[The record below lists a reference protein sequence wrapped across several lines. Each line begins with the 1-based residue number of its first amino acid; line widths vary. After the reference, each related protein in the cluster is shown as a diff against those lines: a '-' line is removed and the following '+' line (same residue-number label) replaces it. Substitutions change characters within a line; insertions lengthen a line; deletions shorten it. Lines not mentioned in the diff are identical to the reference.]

1 MANQKQYQ
9 GIQIGGVVPQRI
21 LGQRDLSPL
30 QNYVQARN
38 QMWEDTIKQK
48 SAIDV
53 ALGNLKLNAAEDKWK
68 YDYGRRIQKKI
79 DDAAKF
85 GDYSRALDT
94 AVLEAGKAVSSPE
107 VMGRIRANEAYEKKK
122 QEVESLAN
130 AGTIGGI
137 TKERWLAQNKY
148 SYTDTYDNEG
158 NIVGGSEWKAGW
170 EPVRKVDMSRLV
182 TLAGQ
187 LASPRKR
194 AASSSSTVKE
204 SDEQGIGS
212 GVTQSGDVSNGQIRS
227 VKTGFEKS
235 SGSGY
240 QRETLT
246 KEKID
251 EVYNQL
257 FALDPDNM
265 NALMQDY
272 DDYEWK
278 AKQLKA
284 EADTTTDP
292 EEKKKLQSSYKAFF
306 NETHDA
312 SGNPLKVKEYMLN
325 KIGLITKN
333 MAYDNLTT
341 NSQSGKSTEKG
352 LTFGTKYALKN
363 KGDTDGMAELVGS
376 GSTGGTQRSNPV
388 NKSLFVQTMENQL
401 TEGGIFKY

>member
-1 MANQKQYQ
+1 MPTQKEYQ
-9 GIQIGGVVPQRI
+9 GIQIGGSVPQRI
-21 LGQRDLSPL
+21 LGKRDLSGL
-30 QNYVQARN
+30 WNMINIRN
-38 QMWEDTIKQK
+38 QRYDEAIKQK

-68 YDYGRRIQKKI
+68 YDYARKIQKRI
-79 DDAAKF
+79 DDAATM
-85 GDYSRALDT
+85 GDYGDALDT

-170 EPVRKVDMSRLV
+170 EPVKKVDMSRLV

-187 LASPRKR
+187 LASPKKR
-194 AASSSSTVKE
+194 ATSSSSTVKE

-227 VKTGFEKS
+227 VKTGFERS
-235 SGSGY
+235 SGSSY

-284 EADTTTDP
+284 EADITTDP
-292 EEKKKLQSSYKAFF
+292 EKKKQLQSSYQVFF

-312 SGNPLKVKEYMLN
+312 NNQPLKVKEYMLN

-333 MAYDNLTT
+333 MAYDNITT
-341 NSQSGKSTEKG
+341 SSQSGRSDERG
-352 LTFGTKYALKN
+352 LTFGTKYALQN
-363 KGDTDGMAELVGS
+363 KGDTNGMSPLVG
-376 GSTGGTQRSNPV
+376 TGDVVGTQNSNPANV
-388 NKSLFVQTMENQL
+388 SWVDYQTEKMKQA
-401 TEGGIFKY
+401 GIFN

>member
-1 MANQKQYQ
+1 MAISKQYQ
-9 GIQIGGVVPQRI
+9 GVQIGGSVPQRI

-38 QMWEDTIKQK
+38 QMWDDTIKQK

-68 YDYGRRIQKKI
+68 YDYGRKIQKKI
-79 DDAAKF
+79 DEAAQF

-170 EPVRKVDMSRLV
+170 EPVKKVDMSRLV

-187 LASPRKR
+187 LASPVKR
-194 AASSSSTVKE
+194 ATSSSSTVKE

-212 GVTQSGDVSNGQIRS
+212 QVSQTGDSANGQIRS
-227 VKTGFEKS
+227 VKTGFERS
-235 SGSGY
+235 SGSSY

-246 KEKID
+246 KEKIN

-284 EADTTTDP
+284 EADITTDP
-292 EEKKKLQSSYKAFF
+292 EKKNRLQSSYKAFF

-312 SGNPLKVKEYMLN
+312 NGNPLKVKEYMLN

-333 MAYDNLTT
+333 MAYDNITT
-341 NSQSGKSTEKG
+341 STQSGRSDERG
-352 LTFGTKYALKN
+352 LTFGTKYALQN
-363 KGDTDGMAELVGS
+363 KGDTDGMADLVGT
-376 GSTGGTQRSNPV
+376 GSTGGNQTSNPANV
-388 NKSLFVQTMENQL
+388 SWVDIQTDKMRKA
-401 TEGGIFKY
+401 GIFTN

>member
-1 MANQKQYQ
+1 MANPKQYQ

-38 QMWEDTIKQK
+38 QMWEDAIKQK

-187 LASPRKR
+187 LASPIKR

-212 GVTQSGDVSNGQIRS
+212 GVTQTGDLANGQIRS

-284 EADTTTDP
+284 EADITTDP
-292 EEKKKLQSSYKAFF
+292 EKKKKLQSSYKAFF

-341 NSQSGKSTEKG
+341 SSQSGKSNERG
-352 LTFGTKYALKN
+352 LTFGTKCALQN

-376 GSTGGTQRSNPV
+376 GSTGGTQRSNPA
-388 NKSLFVQTMENQL
+388 NKSWFVQTMENQL
-401 TEGGIFKY
+401 EQGGIFN

>member
-30 QNYVQARN
+30 QNYVQTRN
-38 QMWEDTIKQK
+38 QMWEDAIKQK

-170 EPVRKVDMSRLV
+170 EPVKKVDMSRLV

-187 LASPRKR
+187 LASPVKR
-194 AASSSSTVKE
+194 ASSSSSTIKE

-212 GVTQSGDVSNGQIRS
+212 QVSQTGDLANGQMRS
-227 VKTGFEKS
+227 VKTGFERS
-235 SGSGY
+235 SGSSY

-284 EADTTTDP
+284 EADITTDP
-292 EEKKKLQSSYKAFF
+292 EKKNRLQSSYKAFF

-312 SGNPLKVKEYMLN
+312 NGNPLKVKEYMLN

-333 MAYDNLTT
+333 MAYDNITT
-341 NSQSGKSTEKG
+341 STQSGRSDERG
-352 LTFGTKYALKN
+352 LTFGTKYALQN
-363 KGDTDGMAELVGS
+363 KGDTDGMADLVGT
-376 GSTGGTQRSNPV
+376 GSTGGTQTSNPANV
-388 NKSLFVQTMENQL
+388 SWVDMQTDKMRKA
-401 TEGGIFKY
+401 GIFTN

>member
-1 MANQKQYQ
+1 MPTQKEYQ
-9 GIQIGGVVPQRI
+9 GIQIGGSVPQRI
-21 LGQRDLSPL
+21 LGKRDLSGL
-30 QNYVQARN
+30 WNMINIRN
-38 QMWEDTIKQK
+38 QRYDEAIKQK

-68 YDYGRRIQKKI
+68 YDYARKIQKRI
-79 DDAAKF
+79 DDAATM
-85 GDYSRALDT
+85 GDYGDALDT

-170 EPVRKVDMSRLV
+170 EPVKKVDMSRLV

-187 LASPRKR
+187 LASPKKR
-194 AASSSSTVKE
+194 ATSSSSTVKE

-227 VKTGFEKS
+227 VKTGFERS
-235 SGSGY
+235 SGSSY

-284 EADTTTDP
+284 EADITTDP
-292 EEKKKLQSSYKAFF
+292 EKKNRLQSSYKTFF

-312 SGNPLKVKEYMLN
+312 NGNPLKVKEYMLN

-333 MAYDNLTT
+333 MAYDNITT
-341 NSQSGKSTEKG
+341 STQSGRSDERG
-352 LTFGTKYALKN
+352 LTFGTKYALQN
-363 KGDTDGMAELVGS
+363 KGDTDGMADLVGT
-376 GSTGGTQRSNPV
+376 GSTGGNQTSNPANV
-388 NKSLFVQTMENQL
+388 SWVDIQTDKMRKA
-401 TEGGIFKY
+401 GIFTN

>member
-1 MANQKQYQ
+1 MANLKQYQ
-9 GIQIGGVVPQRI
+9 DVQIGGYVPQRI

-30 QNYVQARN
+30 QNYVQTRN
-38 QMWEDTIKQK
+38 QMWEDAIKQK

-79 DDAAKF
+79 DEAAQF

-170 EPVRKVDMSRLV
+170 EPVKKVDMSRLV

-187 LASPRKR
+187 LASPVKR
-194 AASSSSTVKE
+194 ASSSSSTVKE

-212 GVTQSGDVSNGQIRS
+212 QVSQTGDLANGQMRS
-227 VKTGFEKS
+227 VKTGFERS
-235 SGSGY
+235 SGSSY

-284 EADTTTDP
+284 EADITTDP
-292 EEKKKLQSSYKAFF
+292 EKKNRLQSSYKAFF
-306 NETHDA
+306 NETHDTN
-312 SGNPLKVKEYMLN
+312 GNPLKVKEYMLN

-333 MAYDNLTT
+333 MAYDNITT
-341 NSQSGKSTEKG
+341 STQSGRSNERG
-352 LTFGTKYALKN
+352 LTFGTKYALQN
-363 KGDTDGMAELVGS
+363 KGDTDGMADLVGT
-376 GSTGGTQRSNPV
+376 GSTGGTQTSNPANV
-388 NKSLFVQTMENQL
+388 SWVDMQTDKMRKA
-401 TEGGIFKY
+401 GIFTN

>member
-1 MANQKQYQ
+1 MSTTKEYQ
-9 GIQIGGVVPQRI
+9 GVQIGGYVPQRI
-21 LGQRDLSPL
+21 LGKRDLSGL
-30 QNYVQARN
+30 WNMINIRN
-38 QMWEDTIKQK
+38 QRYDEAIKQK

-68 YDYGRRIQKKI
+68 YDYARKIQKRI
-79 DDAAKF
+79 DDAATM
-85 GDYSRALDT
+85 GDYGDALDT
-94 AVLEAGKAVSSPE
+94 AILEAGKAVSSPE

-170 EPVRKVDMSRLV
+170 EPVKKVDMSRLV

-187 LASPRKR
+187 LASPVKR
-194 AASSSSTVKE
+194 ASSSSSTVKE

-212 GVTQSGDVSNGQIRS
+212 QASQSGDLGNGQMRS
-227 VKTGFEKS
+227 VKTGFERS
-235 SGSGY
+235 SGSSY

-284 EADTTTDP
+284 EADITTDP
-292 EEKKKLQSSYKAFF
+292 EKKNRLQSSYKAFF
-306 NETHDA
+306 NETHDVN
-312 SGNPLKVKEYMLN
+312 GNPLKVKEYMLN

-333 MAYDNLTT
+333 MAYDNITT
-341 NSQSGKSTEKG
+341 STQSGRSDERG
-352 LTFGTKYALKN
+352 LTFGTKYALQN
-363 KGDTDGMAELVGS
+363 KGDTDGMADLVGT
-376 GSTGGTQRSNPV
+376 GSTGGTQTSNPANV
-388 NKSLFVQTMENQL
+388 SWVDIQTDKMRKA
-401 TEGGIFKY
+401 GIFTN

>member
-1 MANQKQYQ
+1 MPTQKEYQ
-9 GIQIGGVVPQRI
+9 GVQIGGYVPQRI
-21 LGQRDLSPL
+21 LGKRDLSGL
-30 QNYVQARN
+30 WNMINIRN
-38 QMWEDTIKQK
+38 QRYDEAIKQK

-68 YDYGRRIQKKI
+68 YDYARKIQKRI
-79 DDAAKF
+79 DDAATM
-85 GDYSRALDT
+85 GDYGDALDT

-170 EPVRKVDMSRLV
+170 EPVKKVDMSRLV

-187 LASPRKR
+187 LASPVKR
-194 AASSSSTVKE
+194 ASSSSSTVKE

-212 GVTQSGDVSNGQIRS
+212 QASQSGDLANGQMRS
-227 VKTGFEKS
+227 VKTGFERS
-235 SGSGY
+235 SGSSY

-284 EADTTTDP
+284 EADITTDP
-292 EEKKKLQSSYKAFF
+292 EKKNRLQSSYKVFF

-312 SGNPLKVKEYMLN
+312 NGNPLKVKEYMLN

-333 MAYDNLTT
+333 MAYDNITT
-341 NSQSGKSTEKG
+341 STQSGRSNERG
-352 LTFGTKYALKN
+352 LTFGTKYALQN
-363 KGDTDGMAELVGS
+363 KGDTDGMADLVGT
-376 GSTGGTQRSNPV
+376 GSTGGTQTSNPA
-388 NKSLFVQTMENQL
+388 NKSWLVKQL
-401 TEGGIFKY
+401 EDNGIFK

>member
-1 MANQKQYQ
+1 MPTQKEYQ
-9 GIQIGGVVPQRI
+9 GVQIGGYVPQRI
-21 LGQRDLSPL
+21 LGKRDLSGL
-30 QNYVQARN
+30 WNMINIRN
-38 QMWEDTIKQK
+38 QRYDEAIKQK

-68 YDYGRRIQKKI
+68 YDYARKIQKRI
-79 DDAAKF
+79 DDAATM
-85 GDYSRALDT
+85 GDYGDALDT
-94 AVLEAGKAVSSPE
+94 AILEAGKAVSSPE
-107 VMGRIRANEAYEKKK
+107 VMGRIRANESYEKKK

-170 EPVRKVDMSRLV
+170 EPVKKVDMSRLV

-187 LASPRKR
+187 LASPVKR
-194 AASSSSTVKE
+194 ASSSSSTVKE

-212 GVTQSGDVSNGQIRS
+212 QVSQTGDSANGQMRS
-227 VKTGFEKS
+227 VKTGFERS
-235 SGSGY
+235 SGSSY

-284 EADTTTDP
+284 EADITIDP
-292 EEKKKLQSSYKAFF
+292 EKKKRLQSSYKAFF
-306 NETHDA
+306 NETHDVN
-312 SGNPLKVKEYMLN
+312 GEPLKVKEYMLN

-333 MAYDNLTT
+333 MAYDNITT
-341 NSQSGKSTEKG
+341 STQSGRSDERG

-363 KGDTDGMAELVGS
+363 KGDTDGMADLVET
-376 GSTGGTQRSNPV
+376 GSTGGTQTSNPA
-388 NKSLFVQTMENQL
+388 NKSWLVKQLENN
-401 TEGGIFKY
+401 GIFK

>member
-1 MANQKQYQ
+1 MPTQKEYQ
-9 GIQIGGVVPQRI
+9 GIQIGGSVPQRI
-21 LGQRDLSPL
+21 LGKRDLSGL
-30 QNYVQARN
+30 WNMINIRN
-38 QMWEDTIKQK
+38 QRYDEAIKQK

-68 YDYGRRIQKKI
+68 YDYARKIQKRI
-79 DDAAKF
+79 DDAATM
-85 GDYSRALDT
+85 GDYGDALDT

-170 EPVRKVDMSRLV
+170 EPVKKVDMSRLV

-187 LASPRKR
+187 LASPVKR
-194 AASSSSTVKE
+194 ATSSSSTVKE

-212 GVTQSGDVSNGQIRS
+212 QVSQTGDSANGQIRS
-227 VKTGFEKS
+227 VKTGFERS
-235 SGSGY
+235 SGSSY

-246 KEKID
+246 KEKIN

-284 EADTTTDP
+284 EADITTDP
-292 EEKKKLQSSYKAFF
+292 EKKNRLQSSYKAFF

-312 SGNPLKVKEYMLN
+312 NGNPLKVKEYMLN

-333 MAYDNLTT
+333 MAYDNITT
-341 NSQSGKSTEKG
+341 STQSGRSDERG
-352 LTFGTKYALKN
+352 LTFGTKYALQN
-363 KGDTDGMAELVGS
+363 KGDTDGMADLVGT
-376 GSTGGTQRSNPV
+376 GSTGGNQTSNPANV
-388 NKSLFVQTMENQL
+388 SWVDIQTDKMRKA
-401 TEGGIFKY
+401 GIFTN

>member
-1 MANQKQYQ
+1 MSTPKEYQ
-9 GIQIGGVVPQRI
+9 GVQIGGYVPQRI
-21 LGQRDLSPL
+21 LGKRDLSGL
-30 QNYVQARN
+30 WNMINIRN
-38 QMWEDTIKQK
+38 QRYDEAIKQK

-68 YDYGRRIQKKI
+68 YDYARKIQKRI
-79 DDAAKF
+79 DDAATM
-85 GDYSRALDT
+85 GDYGDALDT

-170 EPVRKVDMSRLV
+170 EPVKKVDMSRLV

-187 LASPRKR
+187 LASPVKR
-194 AASSSSTVKE
+194 ASSSSSTVKE

-212 GVTQSGDVSNGQIRS
+212 QASQSGDLGNGQMRS
-227 VKTGFEKS
+227 VKTGFERS
-235 SGSGY
+235 SGSSY

-284 EADTTTDP
+284 EADITTDP
-292 EEKKKLQSSYKAFF
+292 EKKNRLQSSYKAFF

-312 SGNPLKVKEYMLN
+312 NGNPLKVKEYMLN

-333 MAYDNLTT
+333 MAYDNITT
-341 NSQSGKSTEKG
+341 STQSGRSDERG
-352 LTFGTKYALKN
+352 LTFGTKYALQN
-363 KGDTDGMAELVGS
+363 KGDTDGMADLVGT
-376 GSTGGTQRSNPV
+376 GSTGGTQTSNPANLSWV
-388 NKSLFVQTMENQL
+388 DIQTDKMRKA
-401 TEGGIFKY
+401 GIFTN

>member
-1 MANQKQYQ
+1 MPTQKEYQ
-9 GIQIGGVVPQRI
+9 GVQIGGYVPQRI
-21 LGQRDLSPL
+21 LGKRDLSGL
-30 QNYVQARN
+30 WNMINIRN
-38 QMWEDTIKQK
+38 QRYDEAIKQK

-68 YDYGRRIQKKI
+68 YDYARKIQKRI
-79 DDAAKF
+79 DDAATM
-85 GDYSRALDT
+85 GDYGDALDT
-94 AVLEAGKAVSSPE
+94 AILEAGKAVSSPE

-170 EPVRKVDMSRLV
+170 EPVKKVDMSRLV

-187 LASPRKR
+187 LASPVKR
-194 AASSSSTVKE
+194 ASSSSSTVKE

-212 GVTQSGDVSNGQIRS
+212 QVSQTGDLANGQMRS
-227 VKTGFEKS
+227 VKTGFERS
-235 SGSGY
+235 SGSSY

-284 EADTTTDP
+284 EADITTDP
-292 EEKKKLQSSYKAFF
+292 EKKKRLQSSYKTFF

-312 SGNPLKVKEYMLN
+312 NGNPLKVKEYMLN

-333 MAYDNLTT
+333 MAYDNITT
-341 NSQSGKSTEKG
+341 STQSGRSDERG
-352 LTFGTKYALKN
+352 LTFGTKYALQN
-363 KGDTDGMAELVGS
+363 KGDTDGMADLVGT
-376 GSTGGTQRSNPV
+376 GSTGGTQTSNPANV
-388 NKSLFVQTMENQL
+388 SWVDMQTDKMRKA
-401 TEGGIFKY
+401 GIFTN

>member
-1 MANQKQYQ
+1 MAISKQYQ
-9 GIQIGGVVPQRI
+9 GVQIGGSVPQRI

-38 QMWEDTIKQK
+38 QMWEDAIKQK

-68 YDYGRRIQKKI
+68 YDYGRKIQKKI
-79 DDAAKF
+79 DEAAQF

-170 EPVRKVDMSRLV
+170 EPVKKVDMSRLV

-187 LASPRKR
+187 LASPVKR
-194 AASSSSTVKE
+194 ATSSSSTVKE

-212 GVTQSGDVSNGQIRS
+212 QVSQTGDSANGQMRS
-227 VKTGFEKS
+227 VKTGFERS
-235 SGSGY
+235 SGSSY

-246 KEKID
+246 KEKIN

-284 EADTTTDP
+284 EADITTDP
-292 EEKKKLQSSYKAFF
+292 EKKNRLQSSYKAFF

-312 SGNPLKVKEYMLN
+312 NGNPLKVKEYMLN

-333 MAYDNLTT
+333 MAYDNITT
-341 NSQSGKSTEKG
+341 STQSGRSDERG
-352 LTFGTKYALKN
+352 LTFGTKYALQN
-363 KGDTDGMAELVGS
+363 KGDTDGMADLVGT
-376 GSTGGTQRSNPV
+376 GSTGGTQTSNPANV
-388 NKSLFVQTMENQL
+388 SWVDIQTDKMRKA
-401 TEGGIFKY
+401 GIFTN

>member
-1 MANQKQYQ
+1 MPTQKEYQ
-9 GIQIGGVVPQRI
+9 GVQIGGYVPQRI
-21 LGQRDLSPL
+21 LGKRDLSGL
-30 QNYVQARN
+30 WNMINIRN
-38 QMWEDTIKQK
+38 QRYDEAIKQK

-68 YDYGRRIQKKI
+68 YDYARKIQKRI
-79 DDAAKF
+79 DDAATM
-85 GDYSRALDT
+85 GDYGDALDT
-94 AVLEAGKAVSSPE
+94 AILEAGKAVSSPE

-170 EPVRKVDMSRLV
+170 EPVKKVDMSRLV

-187 LASPRKR
+187 LSSPVKR
-194 AASSSSTVKE
+194 ASSSSSTVKE

-212 GVTQSGDVSNGQIRS
+212 QVSQSGDLGNGQMRS
-227 VKTGFEKS
+227 VKTGFERS
-235 SGSGY
+235 SGSSY

-284 EADTTTDP
+284 EADITTDP
-292 EEKKKLQSSYKAFF
+292 EKKKRLQSSYKTFF

-312 SGNPLKVKEYMLN
+312 NGNPLKVKEYMLN

-333 MAYDNLTT
+333 MAYDNITT
-341 NSQSGKSTEKG
+341 STQSGRSNERG
-352 LTFGTKYALKN
+352 LTFGTKYALQN
-363 KGDTDGMAELVGS
+363 KGDTDGMADLVGT
-376 GSTGGTQRSNPV
+376 GSTGGTQTSNPANV
-388 NKSLFVQTMENQL
+388 SWVDMQTDKMRKA
-401 TEGGIFKY
+401 GIFTN

>member
-1 MANQKQYQ
+1 MSTQREYQ
-9 GIQIGGVVPQRI
+9 GVQIGGYVPQRI
-21 LGQRDLSPL
+21 LGKRDLSGL
-30 QNYVQARN
+30 WNMINIRN
-38 QMWEDTIKQK
+38 QRYDEAIKQK

-68 YDYGRRIQKKI
+68 YDYARKIQKRI
-79 DDAAKF
+79 DDAATM
-85 GDYSRALDT
+85 GDYGDALDT
-94 AVLEAGKAVSSPE
+94 AILEAGKAVSSPE

-170 EPVRKVDMSRLV
+170 EPVKKVDMSRLV

-187 LASPRKR
+187 LASPVKR
-194 AASSSSTVKE
+194 ASSSSSTVKE

-212 GVTQSGDVSNGQIRS
+212 QVSQTGDSANGQMRS
-227 VKTGFEKS
+227 VKTGFERS
-235 SGSGY
+235 SGSSY

-284 EADTTTDP
+284 EADITTDP
-292 EEKKKLQSSYKAFF
+292 EKKKRLQSSYKAFF

-312 SGNPLKVKEYMLN
+312 NGNPLKVKEYMLN

-333 MAYDNLTT
+333 MAYDNITT
-341 NSQSGKSTEKG
+341 STQSGRSDERG
-352 LTFGTKYALKN
+352 LTFGTKYALQN
-363 KGDTDGMAELVGS
+363 KGDTDGMADLVGT
-376 GSTGGTQRSNPV
+376 GSTGGTQTSNPA
-388 NKSLFVQTMENQL
+388 NKSWLVKQLENN
-401 TEGGIFKY
+401 GIFKQ

>member
-1 MANQKQYQ
+1 MAKQQEYQ
-9 GIQIGGVVPQRI
+9 GIQIGGTVPQRI

-68 YDYGRRIQKKI
+68 YDYGKRIQKKI
-79 DDAAKF
+79 DDAAQF

-94 AVLEAGKAVSSPE
+94 AILEAGKAVSSPE

-170 EPVRKVDMSRLV
+170 EPVKKVDMSRLV

-187 LASPRKR
+187 LASPKKR
-194 AASSSSTVKE
+194 AASSSSTIKE

-212 GVTQSGDVSNGQIRS
+212 GVTQSGDLINGQIRS
-227 VKTGFEKS
+227 VKTGFERS

-272 DDYEWK
+272 DDNVWK
-278 AKQLKA
+278 ANQLKTKY
-284 EADTTTDP
+284 EETTDP
-292 EEKKKLQSSYKAFF
+292 EEKKKLQSSYQAFF
-306 NETHDA
+306 DTTHDKDRQ
-312 SGNPLKVKEYMLN
+312 PLKVKEYMLS
-325 KIGLITKN
+325 KIGIITKN

-341 NSQSGKSTEKG
+341 SSQSGRSEERG
-352 LTFGTKYALKN
+352 LTFGTKYALQN
-363 KGDTDGMAELVGS
+363 KGDTNGMSDLVGT
-376 GSTGGTQRSNPV
+376 GSTGGTQSSNPA
-388 NKSLFVQTMENQL
+388 NKTWSEEQL
-401 TEGGIFKY
+401 DKWNIFDY

>member
-1 MANQKQYQ
+1 MASSKEYQ
-9 GIQIGGVVPQRI
+9 GIQIGGSVPQRI
-21 LGQRDLSPL
+21 LGKRDLSGL
-30 QNYVQARN
+30 WNMINIRN
-38 QMWEDTIKQK
+38 QRYDEAIKQK

-68 YDYGRRIQKKI
+68 YDYARKIQKRI
-79 DDAAKF
+79 DDAATM
-85 GDYSRALDT
+85 GDYGDALDT

-148 SYTDTYDNEG
+148 SYADTYDNEG

-170 EPVRKVDMSRLV
+170 EPVKKVDMSRLV

-187 LASPRKR
+187 LASPKKR

-227 VKTGFEKS
+227 VKTGFERS

-292 EEKKKLQSSYKAFF
+292 EKKKQLQSSYQAFF

-312 SGNPLKVKEYMLN
+312 NHNPLKVKEYMLN

-333 MAYDNLTT
+333 MAYDNITT
-341 NSQSGKSTEKG
+341 SSQSGRSDERG
-352 LTFGTKYALKN
+352 LSFGTKYALQN
-363 KGDTDGMAELVGS
+363 KGDTDGMAPLVGT
-376 GSTGGTQRSNPV
+376 GSTGGIQRSNPSNQSWV
-388 NKSLFVQTMENQL
+388 DIQTDRMRQA
-401 TEGGIFKY
+401 GIFTN

>member
-1 MANQKQYQ
+1 MANPKQYQ

-30 QNYVQARN
+30 QNYVQTRN
-38 QMWEDTIKQK
+38 QMWEDAIKQK

-187 LASPRKR
+187 LASPKKR

-284 EADTTTDP
+284 EADTTIDP
-292 EEKKKLQSSYKAFF
+292 EKKKRLQSSYQAFF

-325 KIGLITKN
+325 KIGIITKN
-333 MAYDNLTT
+333 MAYDNITT

-352 LTFGTKYALKN
+352 LTFGTKYALQN

-376 GSTGGTQRSNPV
+376 GSTGGTQRSNPA
-388 NKSLFVQTMENQL
+388 NKSWFVQTMENQL

>member
-1 MANQKQYQ
+1 MANPKQYQ

-30 QNYVQARN
+30 QNYVQTRN
-38 QMWEDTIKQK
+38 QMWEDAIKQK

-94 AVLEAGKAVSSPE
+94 AILEAGKAVSSPE

-170 EPVRKVDMSRLV
+170 EPVKKVDMSRLV

-212 GVTQSGDVSNGQIRS
+212 VVTQTGDLANGQMRS

-235 SGSGY
+235 SGSSY

-284 EADTTTDP
+284 EADITIDP
-292 EEKKKLQSSYKAFF
+292 EKKKKLQSSYKAFF
-306 NETHDA
+306 NETHDVN
-312 SGNPLKVKEYMLN
+312 GEPLKVKEYMLN

-333 MAYDNLTT
+333 MAYDNITT
-341 NSQSGKSTEKG
+341 SSQSGKSNERG
-352 LTFGTKYALKN
+352 LTFGTKWALQN
-363 KGDTDGMAELVGS
+363 KGDTDGMSDLVTTGS
-376 GSTGGTQRSNPV
+376 DGGTQRSNPS
-388 NKSLFVQTMENQL
+388 NKSWFVQSLDKKLEQ
-401 TEGGIFKY
+401 GGIFN

>member
-1 MANQKQYQ
+1 MPTQKEYQ
-9 GIQIGGVVPQRI
+9 GIQIGGSVPQRI
-21 LGQRDLSPL
+21 LGKRDLSGL
-30 QNYVQARN
+30 WNMINIRN
-38 QMWEDTIKQK
+38 QRYDEAIKQK

-68 YDYGRRIQKKI
+68 YDYARKIQKRI
-79 DDAAKF
+79 DDAATM
-85 GDYSRALDT
+85 GDYGDALDT

-170 EPVRKVDMSRLV
+170 EPVKKVDMSRLV

-187 LASPRKR
+187 LASPVKR
-194 AASSSSTVKE
+194 ATSSSSTVKE

-212 GVTQSGDVSNGQIRS
+212 QVSQTGDSANGQMRS
-227 VKTGFEKS
+227 VKTGFERS
-235 SGSGY
+235 SGSSY

-246 KEKID
+246 KEKIN

-284 EADTTTDP
+284 EADITTDP
-292 EEKKKLQSSYKAFF
+292 EKKNRLQSSYKAFF

-312 SGNPLKVKEYMLN
+312 NGNPLKVKEYMLN

-333 MAYDNLTT
+333 MAYDNITT
-341 NSQSGKSTEKG
+341 STQSGRSDERG
-352 LTFGTKYALKN
+352 LTFGTKYALQN
-363 KGDTDGMAELVGS
+363 KGDTDGMADLVGT
-376 GSTGGTQRSNPV
+376 GSTGGNQTSNPANV
-388 NKSLFVQTMENQL
+388 SWVDIQTDKMRKA
-401 TEGGIFKY
+401 GIFTN

>member
-1 MANQKQYQ
+1 MAISKQYQ
-9 GIQIGGVVPQRI
+9 GVQIGGSVPQRI

-38 QMWEDTIKQK
+38 QMWDDTIKQK

-68 YDYGRRIQKKI
+68 YDYGRKIQKKI
-79 DDAAKF
+79 DEAAQF

-170 EPVRKVDMSRLV
+170 EPVKKVDMSRLV

-187 LASPRKR
+187 LASPKKR

-212 GVTQSGDVSNGQIRS
+212 GITQSGDVSNGQIRS
-227 VKTGFEKS
+227 VKTGFERS

-278 AKQLKA
+278 ANQLKA
-284 EADTTTDP
+284 EADITTDP
-292 EEKKKLQSSYKAFF
+292 EKKKRLQSSYQAFF
-306 NETHDA
+306 NETHDTN
-312 SGNPLKVKEYMLN
+312 GNPLKVKEYMLN

-341 NSQSGKSTEKG
+341 SSQSGRSDERG
-352 LTFGTKYALKN
+352 LTFGTKYALQN
-363 KGDTDGMAELVGS
+363 KGDTAGMADLVGT
-376 GSTGGTQRSNPV
+376 GSTGGTQTSNPANV
-388 NKSLFVQTMENQL
+388 SWVDYQTEKMRQA
-401 TEGGIFKY
+401 GIFTN

>member
-1 MANQKQYQ
+1 MAISKQYQ
-9 GIQIGGVVPQRI
+9 GVQIGGSVPQRI

-38 QMWEDTIKQK
+38 QMWDDTIKQK

-79 DDAAKF
+79 DEAAQF

-170 EPVRKVDMSRLV
+170 EPVKKVDMSRLV

-187 LASPRKR
+187 LASPKKR

-227 VKTGFEKS
+227 VKTGFERS

-278 AKQLKA
+278 ANQLKA
-284 EADTTTDP
+284 EADITTDP
-292 EEKKKLQSSYKAFF
+292 EKKKRLQSSYQTFF

-312 SGNPLKVKEYMLN
+312 NRNPLKVKEYMLN

-333 MAYDNLTT
+333 MAYDNITT
-341 NSQSGKSTEKG
+341 SSQSGRSDERG
-352 LTFGTKYALKN
+352 LTFGTKYALQN
-363 KGDTDGMAELVGS
+363 KGDTAGMADLAGT
-376 GSTGGTQRSNPV
+376 GSTGGSQTSNPANV
-388 NKSLFVQTMENQL
+388 SWVDWRTNEMKKA
-401 TEGGIFKY
+401 GIFN